1 MKNKNKSWIKLFQLI
16 LFKINHSFIT
26 IFLLIFSL
34 TFSLITS
41 LILFSLNLAND
52 IFFVDF
58 QYYFI
63 IFYNILLFIF
73 VVMNAIKIFGIQ
85 IEDSSFLLLITKP
98 YSRKNIILTQYIA
111 LFFTNFIFILFN
123 FLILLIIAG
132 TLGFMFNEQY
142 LIFHVITILKFFV
155 FCFLFSI
162 LLTIGVVVL
171 SVFIRSQTVFLI
183 FIIFCSLFLL
193 GGLPYSFNK
202 IKTDNIILSF
212 KNNES
217 YSVRQIKN
225 SILFK
230 ENLKNN
236 LIKYHNLT
244 KTIFNFYSG
253 LTSFELKN
261 INSENVINK
270 RINFFRSLGL
280 IYQDSVV
287 KKFEGKVA
295 AWRPVEYINKTIIL
309 QITFNSYFKDLDFL
323 KLNLNGNKIFQ
334 DLLNLINDY
343 NLECNNINTFML
355 NQKTK
360 ATTLVTSDND
370 INKTF
375 IAIKGE
381 DNTTKAITDDEIKNI
396 FLSNYEYQFDF
407 RNQFNKIFYNP
418 IYYVIRTVEDYIYE
432 QVRIDNNI
440 INNDI
445 IINNNYKKYIDSVNT
460 YQILNYINIIEHWN
474 QIWTYFM
481 GYYGDFWFEIYPLS
495 NIDFDTQKNALF
507 SYHDFKL
514 TFIKSKINIEKI
526 QYFQNIS
533 IIIYGYIIISVI
545 LFYISYVTFLKKK
558 IS

>member
-1 MKNKNKSWIKLFQLI
+1 MKNKSKSWIKLFELI

-26 IFLLIFSL
+26 IFLFLFSL
-34 TFSLITS
+34 LFSLISS
-41 LILFSLNLAND
+41 LILFSLNLSND
-52 IFFVDF
+52 IIFNDF

-73 VVMNAIKIFGIQ
+73 VVMNAIKIFGIP

-98 YSRKNIILTQYIA
+98 YSRKNIILTQYIV
-111 LFFTNFIFILFN
+111 LFFNNFIFILFN
-123 FLILLIIAG
+123 LIVLLIIAA
-132 TLGFMFNEQY
+132 TFGFIFNEQY
-142 LIFHVITILKFFV
+142 LIFHVITIFKFFV

-162 LLTIGVVVL
+162 LLTIAVVVL
-171 SVFIRSQTVFLI
+171 LAFIHSQPVFLI
-183 FIIFCSLFLL
+183 FSIFCSLFLL

-212 KNNES
+212 KNNDS
-217 YSVRQIKN
+217 YNVRQIKN

-244 KTIFNFYSG
+244 KSIFTFYSG
-253 LTSFELKN
+253 LTSLELSD

-270 RINFFRSLGL
+270 RINFYRSLGL
-280 IYQDSVV
+280 IDQDSVV
-287 KKFEGKVA
+287 KKFEGKVTI
-295 AWRPVEYINKTIIL
+295 WRPVDYINKTIIL

-323 KLNLNGNKIFQ
+323 KLNLNSNKIFQ
-334 DLLNLINDY
+334 DLLDLINDY

-355 NQKTK
+355 TQKTK
-360 ATTLVTSDND
+360 ATTLLISDND
-370 INKTF
+370 IHKSF

-381 DNTTKAITDDEIKNI
+381 TDSKKAINDYEIKDI
-396 FLSNYEYQFDF
+396 FLSTYKYQFDF

-418 IYYVIRTVEDYIYE
+418 VYYVIRTVEDYIYE
-432 QVRIDNNI
+432 QVRIYSNI

-445 IINNNYKKYIDSVNT
+445 TINNNYKKYINSVNT

-481 GYYGDFWFEIYPLS
+481 GYYGDFWFEIYPFS
-495 NIDFDTQKNALF
+495 NIDFDTQKNTLF

-514 TFIKSKINIEKI
+514 NFIKNKINIDKI
-526 QYFQNIS
+526 EYFQNIS
-533 IIIYGYIIISVI
+533 IITYVYIIISVI
-545 LFYISYVTFLKKK
+545 LFYVSYVIFLKKK